1 MRSSRIDLS
10 STTVWRRSSYSNQ
23 DGGNCVEVADGWPG
37 VLPVRD
43 SKDPSGP
50 ILRFGHAEW
59 AVFVA
64 QIRAGR
70 L

>member
-1 MRSSRIDLS
+1 MRSPEIDLS
-10 STTVWRRSSYSNQ
+10 VATWRRSSYSNQ
-23 DGGNCVEVADGWPG
+23 DGGQCLEVADGWPD

-43 SKDPSGP
+43 SKDHNGP
-50 ILRFGHAEW
+50 VLQFGHAEW

-64 QIRAGR
+64 QIRTDR